1 MSRGDER
8 RGMTTL
14 PLEHVHLPPDD
25 AADPASGVLVLHGR
39 GADEEDLLPVAR
51 RLPGD
56 RHVVSLRAPDRLM
69 GGYTWYELDLSGGG
83 LHGSQPDP
91 EDFRRSLDLVAE
103 SLDAAVDAFG
113 LDPDRV
119 GLLGFSQG
127 AITSLATLLER
138 PGRVAWV
145 AAHHGYLPES
155 HADAAP
161 DGLADKPAFVAAGEA
176 DEVIPTARG
185 EAAADRLREMGAA
198 VAFETFPTGH
208 GIGGDEL
215 EAVSAFLGGLD

>member
-1 MSRGDER
+1 MS
-8 RGMTTL
+8 TL

-25 AADPASGVLVLHGR
+25 AADADPAPAVVVLHGR

-56 RHVVSLRAPDRLM
+56 RHVVSLRAPDRLT
-69 GGYTWYELDLSGGG
+69 GGYTWYELDLSDGG
-83 LHGSQPDP
+83 LPDSQPDP

-103 SLDAAVDAFG
+103 SLDAAVGAFG
-113 LDPDRV
+113 LDSDRI

-138 PGRVAWV
+138 PGRIAWV

-161 DGLADKPAFVAAGEA
+161 DGIAGKPVFVAAGEA
-176 DEVIPTARG
+176 DEVIPAARA
-185 EAAADRLREMGAA
+185 EAAADRLREVGAA
-198 VAFETFPTGH
+198 VTFETFPAGH

-215 EAVSAFLGGLD
+215 AAVSAFLHGLD